1 MGQVIEVEVIEVD
14 QARGV
19 CGSGWW
25 WGERTERLQRGTLAT
40 ESNFVSMEIAKV
52 VKIMKMSEQRSD
64 FEYWQTR
71 PVAERLAALEEIRA
85 EYHGKDYESQRG
97 LQRVFRISKLK

>member
-1 MGQVIEVEVIEVD
+1 MAHKLERGSRAGVSNHIYMG
-14 QARGV
+14 
-19 CGSGWW
+19 
-25 WGERTERLQRGTLAT
+25 
-40 ESNFVSMEIAKV
+40 IAKV
-52 VKIMKMSEQRSD
+52 VKIVKMSEQKSD

-97 LQRVFRISKLK
+97 LQRVFTISKLE

>member
-1 MGQVIEVEVIEVD
+1 MSNSIHMG
-14 QARGV
+14 
-19 CGSGWW
+19 
-25 WGERTERLQRGTLAT
+25 
-40 ESNFVSMEIAKV
+40 IAKV
-52 VKIMKMSEQRSD
+52 VKIVKMSEQKSD

-97 LQRVFRISKLK
+97 LQRVFTISKLE